1 MTKSPNI
8 FWRNKVFSNKIRR
21 FRQILVTFSEYVNF
35 SLGYSISEWKCISR
49 KWVIPRY
56 CLQVKF
62 YGILKRKHNIW
73 WYLKHIFSMCY
84 VYNRKFNQKSI
95 CLRFYDYFL
104 GSQLRLCSWKYS
116 IFEQKPTEIYMN
128 KSCLQIN
135 QLIYRLYVIYKEIYK

>member
-1 MTKSPNI
+1 MKVHISKMSNNQDIASKLSFMKFWKENI
-8 FWRNKVFSNKIRR
+8 
-21 FRQILVTFSEYVNF
+21 TYV
-35 SLGYSISEWKCISR
+35 
-49 KWVIPRY
+49 
-56 CLQVKF
+56 
-62 YGILKRKHNIW
+62 W

-116 IFEQKPTEIYMN
+116 IFEQKPMEIYIN

-135 QLIYRLYVIYKEIYK
+135 QLIYRLYVIYKKIYKYVSNSDVTLTPPNNRGRWILNHLQATSFSQ

>member
-62 YGILKRKHNIW
+62 YGILKKNITYDIYNK
-73 WYLKHIFSMCY
+73 YLVCVTYIIESLTKNLFVLDFMTIF
-84 VYNRKFNQKSI
+84 
-95 CLRFYDYFL
+95 
-104 GSQLRLCSWKYS
+104 
-116 IFEQKPTEIYMN
+116 
-128 KSCLQIN
+128 
-135 QLIYRLYVIYKEIYK
+135 